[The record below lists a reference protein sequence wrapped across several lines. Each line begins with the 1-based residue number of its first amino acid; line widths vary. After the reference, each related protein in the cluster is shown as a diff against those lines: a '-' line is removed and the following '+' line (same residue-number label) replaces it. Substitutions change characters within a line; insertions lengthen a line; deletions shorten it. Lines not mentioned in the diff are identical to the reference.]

1 MIRKLTAGITL
12 SLLLGLAPSLIAS
25 PHVYIRPYAGLYYGP
40 GYHWYPGPGPWYYHG
55 PVYYLAPIT
64 GELKITTEDK
74 DARVY
79 VDGGFLGIARRTKKF
94 HLRPGN
100 HDVELRDARG
110 NVLYEEKVAIVPGH
124 TTEFNATGA
133 AD

>member
-1 MIRKLTAGITL
+1 MIRKLTAGIALT
-12 SLLLGLAPSLIAS
+12 LLLGMAPSLMAS
-25 PHVYIRPYAGLYYGP
+25 PVYIRPYTGFYYVP
-40 GYHWYPGPGPWYYHG
+40 SYHWYHPWYGG
-55 PVYYLAPIT
+55 PVYFPAPVT

-79 VDGGFLGIARRTKKF
+79 VDGGFLGIARKTKKF
-94 HLRPGN
+94 DLRPGN

-110 NVLYEEKVAIVPGH
+110 NVLFEEKVAIVPGH
-124 TTEFNATGA
+124 TTEFNTTGA

>member
-1 MIRKLTAGITL
+1 MIRKLTTGIALT
-12 SLLLGLAPSLIAS
+12 LLLGTAPSLMAS
-25 PHVYIRPYAGLYYGP
+25 PRVYGFYYGP
-40 GYHWYPGPGPWYYHG
+40 SYHWHPYGWYGG
-55 PVYYLAPIT
+55 PVYFPAPVT
-64 GELKITTEDK
+64 GELKINTEDK

-79 VDGGFLGIARRTKKF
+79 VDGGFLGIARKTKKF
-94 HLRPGN
+94 DLRPGN
-100 HDVELRDARG
+100 HEVELRDSRG

>member
-1 MIRKLTAGITL
+1 MIRKLTAGIALT
-12 SLLLGLAPSLIAS
+12 LLLGTAPSLMAS
-25 PHVYIRPYAGLYYGP
+25 PRVFIRPYAGFYYGP
-40 GYHWYPGPGPWYYHG
+40 SYHWYPYSWYGG
-55 PVYYLAPIT
+55 PVYFPAPVT
-64 GELKITTEDK
+64 GELKINTEDK

-79 VDGGFLGIARRTKKF
+79 VDGGFLGIARKTKKF
-94 HLRPGN
+94 DLRPGN
-100 HDVELRDARG
+100 HDVELRDSRG

>member
-1 MIRKLTAGITL
+1 MIRKLTAGIALT
-12 SLLLGLAPSLIAS
+12 LLLGMAPSVMAS
-25 PHVYIRPYAGLYYGP
+25 PVYIRPYTGFYYGP
-40 GYHWYPGPGPWYYHG
+40 SYHWYHPWYGG
-55 PVYYLAPIT
+55 PVYFPAPVT
-64 GELKITTEDK
+64 GEPKISAQDK

-79 VDGGFLGIARRTKKF
+79 VDGGFLGIARKTKKF
-94 HLRPGN
+94 DLRPGN

>member
-12 SLLLGLAPSLIAS
+12 TLFLGMAPSLMAS
-25 PHVYIRPYAGLYYGP
+25 PHAFFGPYGGFYYGP
-40 GYHWYPGPGPWYYHG
+40 AYHWYPGPWYGG
-55 PVYYLAPIT
+55 PVYFPAPTT

-79 VDGGFLGIARRTKKF
+79 IDGGFLGLAGKTKKF
-94 HLRPGN
+94 DLRPGN
-100 HDVELRDARG
+100 HELELRDAQG
-110 NVLYEEKVAIVPGH
+110 HVLYQEKVAIVPGH
-124 TTEFNATGA
+124 TTEFKASEA

>member
-1 MIRKLTAGITL
+1 MIRKLTAGIALT
-12 SLLLGLAPSLIAS
+12 LLLGMAPSLMAS
-25 PHVYIRPYAGLYYGP
+25 PVYIRPYTGFYYGP
-40 GYHWYPGPGPWYYHG
+40 SYHWYHPWYGG
-55 PVYYLAPIT
+55 PVYFPAPVT

-79 VDGGFLGIARRTKKF
+79 VDGGFLGIARKTKKF
-94 HLRPGN
+94 DLRPGN

-110 NVLYEEKVAIVPGH
+110 NVLFEEKVAIVPGH
-124 TTEFNATGA
+124 TTEFNTTGA